1 MPSSSSIMLVM
12 VYVGA
17 VMVLFLFV
25 VMMLDI
31 NIERLRQGFWS
42 YLPLGAVVGL
52 IMAAE
57 MSIILGGRYFG
68 LDVPAGSGGT

>member
-1 MPSSSSIMLVM
+1 M

-31 NIERLRQGFWS
+31 NLERIRQGFWS
-42 YLPLGAVVGL
+42 YLPVG
-52 IMAAE
+52 
-57 MSIILGGRYFG
+57 R
-68 LDVPAGSGGT
+68 